1 MGARIIAPNG
11 SQDYSAEDAPPKVE
25 IKPMVLFHD
34 VLDDEYCLRRTVGD
48 KTDHLDIED
57 YDEKDGSFTRMT
69 RYFQNGDN
77 PDAELILRPLVELGG
92 LTIVSEY
99 DDRSPYAQAQK
110 QALTNGV
117 EAEFDKDAVEA
128 GLKRQTE
135 EMQNLMNETD
145 DQRRKRNSL
154 KEDHNGLKFSTKEER
169 IKAGIKPS
177 VA

>member
-1 MGARIIAPNG
+1 MSTSWYAIEEAITSSKLN
-11 SQDYSAEDAPPKVE
+11 EVNE
-25 IKPMVLFHD
+25 ILATQFVDTEEANPMVLFHD

-99 DDRSPYAQAQK
+99 DDDSPQGKAQNQLYEDQQK
-110 QALTNGV
+110 KENNKAL
-117 EAEFDKDAVEA
+117 A
-128 GLKRQTE
+128 
-135 EMQNLMNETD
+135 
-145 DQRRKRNSL
+145 
-154 KEDHNGLKFSTKEER
+154 
-169 IKAGIKPS
+169 
-177 VA
+177 